1 MKSIL
6 AMLLFVCPLAAQQW
20 YASGAGVQRFAEID
34 AVRPNISQQF
44 ERPTHQT
51 LYVSSVASLVGANAL
66 DLASSWGR
74 PELNPF
80 LTPGSNGGR
89 FGWQSATIKLGLT
102 ATTLLFQRHV
112 LRRRPELRRPF
123 AVSNFIAAGAM
134 SGIAARNYAIGAPR
148 IR

>member
-1 MKSIL
+1 MKFNL

-20 YASGAGVQRFAEID
+20 YPTGTGAQRFAEID
-34 AVRPNISQQF
+34 VVRPSASQQF
-44 ERPTHQT
+44 ERTSYQG
-51 LYVSSVASLVGANAL
+51 LYASSVASLAGANAL

-80 LTPGSNGGR
+80 LTPGSTGGR
-89 FGWQSATIKLGLT
+89 FGWQSATIKFGLT

-123 AVSNFIAAGAM
+123 AVSNFIAAGAI
-134 SGIAARNYAIGAPR
+134 SGIAVRNYTLGAAR
-148 IR
+148 IP

>member
-20 YASGAGVQRFAEID
+20 YASGAGVKRFAEID

-134 SGIAARNYAIGAPR
+134 SGIAVRNYAIGAPR